1 MRSLR
6 SLVTGLPPTF
16 WFLWVGTLINRLG
29 GFVYPFLIL
38 YLTQVRGMPATEA
51 AQIVALFGAG
61 SFVASG
67 VGGVLADRI
76 GRRLTLLIALF
87 GGGTV
92 MLALGLVEHPA
103 AIAACTFLLALV
115 QDMYRPAVN
124 AIIADLVPPAERA
137 RAFGWQYWAI
147 NLGFSIASV
156 LGGVMAT
163 REYLWLFVG
172 DAATTFVCGVV
183 ILLKVPETRPDRGAG
198 RSPESEPESGPS
210 PARLGGDALAP
221 FRDGAFTVFAA
232 LTFFITLLFFQT
244 NVGMPLDMKA
254 HGLSEWTFGLVIAL
268 NGVMIVLFQPFAS
281 RVTGGWRRSVV
292 MAVSTLFIGTGFG
305 LYGLWTT
312 AGAYAVGV
320 VIFTVG
326 EIIQAGVAPTIV
338 SDLAPARLRGTYQ
351 GVYHMAWGL
360 ASMVGPLG
368 GGLILGAHGAPT
380 LWFACFAV
388 GLAGAAGH
396 LLIAGGRRRRLVE
409 LRAAA
414 VPVSA
419 LED

>member
-61 SFVASG
+61 SFAGSFA
-67 VGGVLADRI
+67 GGVLADRI
-76 GRRLTLLIALF
+76 GRRRTLLLALF
-87 GGGTV
+87 GGGTA
-92 MLALGLVEHPA
+92 MLALGLAERPA
-103 AIAACTFLLALV
+103 AIALGTFILALV

-124 AIIADLVPPAERA
+124 AIIADVVPPLDRA
-137 RAFGWQYWAI
+137 RAFSLQYWVI
-147 NLGFSIASV
+147 NFGFAVASV
-156 LGGVMAT
+156 VAGAMAS
-163 REYLWLFVG
+163 RGYFWLFAG
-172 DAATTFVCGVV
+172 DAATTFACAAL
-183 ILLKVPETRPDRGAG
+183 ILLKVPETRPGRAAG
-198 RSPESEPESGPS
+198 RAAGPGPEPGQPSAEP
-210 PARLGGDALAP
+210 GGDFLAP
-221 FRDGAFTVFAA
+221 FRDGVFATFA
-232 LTFFITLLFFQT
+232 LLTFFVTLLFFQAH
-244 NVGMPLDMKA
+244 VGLPLDMKA
-254 HGLSEWTFGLVIAL
+254 HGLSEKTYGAVIAV
-268 NGVMIVLFQPFAS
+268 NGVMIVLFQPFAL
-281 RVTGGWRRSVV
+281 RVTGGWRRSAV
-292 MAVSTLFIGTGFG
+292 MAVSTLFIGAGFG
-305 LYGLWTT
+305 LYGLWSTV
-312 AGAYAVGV
+312 GAYTVGV

-338 SDLAPARLRGTYQ
+338 SDLAPVHLRGTYQ

-360 ASMVGPLG
+360 ASMVGPLF
-368 GGLILGAHGAPT
+368 GGLLLDARGAPA